1 MQKHNGKKHVNKYT
15 NSVISWFKQLQ
26 DKNGLSFVN
35 LDAESFYLS
44 ISENLFQEAI
54 KFARI

>member
-1 MQKHNGKKHVNKYT
+1 MEKNT

-26 DKNGLSFVN
+26 DKNRLSFVN
-35 LDAESFYLS
+35 FDAESFYLS

-54 KFARI
+54 KFAKI